1 MENFIRGLFKPK
13 FTVTIYLKG
22 GQTIKLKVISF
33 KATRNAQNELTAL
46 SWELAD
52 GSQILYSRL
61 DDVSFIH
68 STQA

>member
-1 MENFIRGLFKPK
+1 MKNFFKPK
-13 FTVTIYLKG
+13 FTVTVYLKG
-22 GQTIKLKVISF
+22 GQTIKLKVLSF
-33 KATRNAQNELTAL
+33 KATRNAKNELTAL

-52 GSQILYSRL
+52 GSQILYARL